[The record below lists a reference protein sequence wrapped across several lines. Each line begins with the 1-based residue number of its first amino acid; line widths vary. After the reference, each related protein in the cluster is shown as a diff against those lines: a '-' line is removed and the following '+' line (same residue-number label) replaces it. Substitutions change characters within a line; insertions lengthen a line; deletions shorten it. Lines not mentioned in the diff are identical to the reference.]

1 MLVTT
6 TDISEKSNV
15 AYAKFPQL
23 RFALQCCLVLRIT
36 LALANKSVML
46 MQLDTK
52 GYLPTLVYTTKT
64 IKVY

>member
-23 RFALQCCLVLRIT
+23 RFQRIT
-36 LALANKSVML
+36 FALSNKRIML

-52 GYLPTLVYTTKT
+52 GFTYSSV
-64 IKVY
+64 